1 MTVQGNTVLATD
13 FNGVR
18 NLGVELISIGS
29 IVGRGYGQDVKSGGT
44 LAIGTT
50 VTPGY
55 LDGLRNDLFNTRA
68 HQIGTAPAL
77 AETAVVGNII
87 TATDVATFTNYV
99 NLCDTNRFTAD
110 AGRMATT
117 SYTAQ
122 TRTAS
127 WNSSL
132 SAIFTITFNQGPVV
146 ARYFFNAGGQI
157 RITSS
162 RTGGSSTSQ
171 NTSWSNLLSGAGTQS
186 FGASTIYSLTQAN
199 TYTQLF
205 TTTATAPYASNRYTI
220 SGSAQGGTG
229 GSGVVSQFNFLLQW
243 TDPYVDPSP
252 GNPPAPD
259 DLVDGTLS
267 YTVSL
272 LYPVGGAALSGGGN
286 WRGFNSNGALGYFVL
301 PVFNAVQPIVGS

>member
-1 MTVQGNTVLATD
+1 MTVQGNTVQASD

-18 NLGVELISIGS
+18 QLAVELISTGS
-29 IVGRGYGQDVKSGGT
+29 IVGRGYGQDVRSGGT
-44 LAIGTT
+44 LSAGAT

-55 LDGLRNDLFNTRA
+55 LDGLRNDLFNIRA

-87 TATDVATFTNYV
+87 TATDVATFTNYA
-99 NLCDTNRFTAD
+99 NLCDSNRFTAD
-110 AGRMATT
+110 SGRMATT

-122 TRTAS
+122 NRTAS
-127 WNSSL
+127 WNTSV
-132 SAIFTITFNQGPVV
+132 SAIFTITFQQGPTV

-162 RTGGSSTSQ
+162 RTGGAATSQ

-186 FGASTIYSLTQAN
+186 FGASTIYGITAAP
-199 TYTQLF
+199 TYTSLF

-220 SGSAQGGTG
+220 SASGQGAGG
-229 GSGVVSQFNFLLQW
+229 GSGSVSQFNFLLQW
-243 TDPYVDPSP
+243 QDPYVDPAP
-252 GNPPAPD
+252 GQPPAPD

-286 WRGFNSNGALGYFVL
+286 WRGFNSNGAGGYFIL
-301 PVFNAVQPIVGS
+301 PTFNAVQPIVGS